1 MGFGWVA
8 KNGFWINFARCALLS
23 CITKPEEDDTTSE
36 IYIDTLSA
44 EDFTEFDATA
54 LNEYDFNDL
63 FECDVTALSKCV
75 GFV

>member
-1 MGFGWVA
+1 M
-8 KNGFWINFARCALLS
+8 
-23 CITKPEEDDTTSE
+23 TKPEEDDTTSE
-36 IYIDTLSA
+36 IYIDNLSA
-44 EDFTEFDATA
+44 EDFTEFDSTA